1 MKELQEEFGESK
13 DKTNGI
19 VSEMSRQYTAM
30 QEELQGNI
38 NTLEK
43 EVKGLENDITK
54 KNEDI

>member
-1 MKELQEEFGESK
+1 
-13 DKTNGI
+13 
-19 VSEMSRQYTAM
+19 MSRQYTAM

-38 NTLEK
+38 NSLET